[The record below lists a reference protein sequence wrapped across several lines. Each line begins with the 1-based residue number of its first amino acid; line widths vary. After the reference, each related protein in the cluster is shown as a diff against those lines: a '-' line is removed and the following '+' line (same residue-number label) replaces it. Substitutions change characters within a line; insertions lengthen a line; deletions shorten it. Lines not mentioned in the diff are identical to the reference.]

1 MEHGV
6 AYHTVCLGVS
16 HHTAAVSI
24 RQQFMVTPSRQRALL
39 AHMRGISHVHGF
51 MVLAT
56 CNRIEFYAT
65 VESVSPEMAAELLD
79 RLLSKAGYPMREAAA
94 YQYRYYGADVAE
106 YMARVA
112 AGLDSVVLGEAEVL
126 GQLKQALQQAE
137 EVGVVDAQLRALA
150 QFALKAGRR
159 ARAETDLSRNPVSVS
174 SVAVRMAER
183 HLGTLEGKTVVIV
196 GLGETGN
203 LAVKAIQSRAIGRL
217 ILINRTFE
225 KAETQAPDLGAEAFP
240 IFELPH
246 ALAQAD
252 VVFTATG
259 CPYVLMQKSM
269 LAKALAKRPE
279 RPLVV
284 LDMAV
289 PPDAAADAAALP
301 GLRLITID
309 HLEEEAAASLSKRR
323 EAVPHAEQIL
333 ATELERWSMQQH
345 QQHVQPLITDLRR
358 QAEQIRSYEL
368 ERLLKHCPE
377 MDEATQQHVQRFS
390 RALVQKLL
398 HHPTTRL
405 RSEARDGNPEAY
417 AEAVRSLFAL

>member
-1 MEHGV
+1 M
-6 AYHTVCLGVS
+6 S
-16 HHTAAVSI
+16 HHTAPVAV
-24 RQQFMVTPSRQRALL
+24 RQQFMLTSSRQRELM
-39 AHMRGISHVHGF
+39 AHMRHVSHVHGF
-51 MVLAT
+51 LMLAT

-79 RLLSKAGYPMREAAA
+79 RLLAKAGYPMRKSAS
-94 YQYRYYGADVAE
+94 YQYRYYGQDVAE
-106 YMARVA
+106 HMARVA
-112 AGLDSVVLGEAEVL
+112 AGLDSVVLGEAEVS

-137 EVGVVDAQLRALA
+137 TAGVVDARLRALSR
-150 QFALKAGRR
+150 FALKAGRR
-159 ARAETDLSRNPVSVS
+159 ARAETELSKNPVSVS

-183 HLGTLEGKTVVIV
+183 HLGTLEGKTVAIV

-203 LAVKAIQSRAIGRL
+203 LAAKAISSRRVGRL

-225 KAETQAPDLGAEAFP
+225 KAVTQAPGLDAEACP
-240 IFELPH
+240 IYDLPQV
-246 ALAQAD
+246 LADAD

-259 CPYVLMQKSM
+259 CPLVLIRKAM
-269 LAKALAKRPE
+269 LAKALAQRPD

-289 PPDAAADAAALP
+289 PPDAEAATLP
-301 GLRLITID
+301 GLKLITID
-309 HLEEEAAASLSKRR
+309 HLEEEAAASLDKRR
-323 EAVPHAEQIL
+323 AAVPCAERIL
-333 ATELERWSMQQH
+333 ATELERWSMQQQ

-358 QAEQIRSYEL
+358 QAEQIRMHEV

-377 MDEATQQHVQRFS
+377 MDEATQLHVQRFS

-405 RSEARDGNPEAY
+405 RSEAQEGDPEAY
-417 AEAVRSLFAL
+417 AEALRSLFAL

>member
-1 MEHGV
+1 M
-6 AYHTVCLGVS
+6 S
-16 HHTAAVSI
+16 HHTAPVAV
-24 RQQFMVTPSRQRALL
+24 RQQFMVTSSQQRELL
-39 AHMRGISHVHGF
+39 ARMRHASHVHGF
-51 MVLAT
+51 MILAT

-65 VESVSPEMAAELLD
+65 VESVSPEMAADLLD
-79 RLLSKAGYPMREAAA
+79 RLLEKVGYPMRKSAAH
-94 YQYRYYGADVAE
+94 QFRCYGEGVAE
-106 YMARVA
+106 HMARVA

-137 EVGVVDAQLRALA
+137 AAGVVDARLRALA

-159 ARAETDLSRNPVSVS
+159 ARAETDLSKNPVSVS

-203 LAVKAIQSRAIGRL
+203 LAVKAIQSRSIGRL

-225 KAETQAPDLGAEAFP
+225 KAEAQAPGLDAEAVP
-240 IFELPH
+240 IFALPQ
-246 ALAQAD
+246 ALAEAD

-259 CPYVLMQKSM
+259 CPYVLMHKPM
-269 LAKALAKRPE
+269 LAAALAKRPE

-289 PPDAAADAAALP
+289 PPDADPKAAALP

-309 HLEEEAAASLSKRR
+309 QLEEEAASSLSKRR
-323 EAVPHAEQIL
+323 AAVPQAERIL
-333 ATELERWSMQQH
+333 AQELDRWSMQQ
-345 QQHVQPLITDLRR
+345 QQQQVQPLITDLRR
-358 QAEQIRSYEL
+358 QAEQIRRHEL

-390 RALVQKLL
+390 QALVQKLL

-405 RSEARDGNPEAY
+405 RSEARGGDPEVY
-417 AEAVRSLFAL
+417 AEALRSLFAL